1 MSLIKRNQN
10 SEQNFNFWS
19 DGCSLF
25 MAEGFSCSLNV
36 LCRDLDA
43 RYKKI
48 AIFLIKK
55 YFLVS

>member
-1 MSLIKRNQN
+1 
-10 SEQNFNFWS
+10 
-19 DGCSLF
+19 